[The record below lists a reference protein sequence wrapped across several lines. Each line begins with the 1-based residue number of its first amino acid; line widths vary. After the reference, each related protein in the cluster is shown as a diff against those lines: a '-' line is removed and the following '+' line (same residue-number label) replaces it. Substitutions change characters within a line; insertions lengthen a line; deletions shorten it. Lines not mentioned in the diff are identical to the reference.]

1 MSETILTITAENFEK
16 EVLQSALPVLVDF
29 WAPWCVYCRRIE
41 PAVEELAEDTEGNLV
56 VGKVN
61 VDEQEALA
69 DRFGVETIPSLILF
83 RNGEQAGE
91 GLVAPGS
98 RDAIEEWLEENGVSL

>member
-1 MSETILTITAENFEK
+1 M
-16 EVLQSALPVLVDF
+16 
-29 WAPWCVYCRRIE
+29 
-41 PAVEELAEDTEGNLV
+41 
-56 VGKVN
+56 
-61 VDEQEALA
+61 DEQEALA

-91 GLVAPGS
+91 ELVAPGS

>member
-1 MSETILTITAENFEK
+1 MKKRCCSLRFRYWWISGRPGAYTA
-16 EVLQSALPVLVDF
+16 AG
-29 WAPWCVYCRRIE
+29 IE
-41 PAVEELAEDTEGNLV
+41 PAVEELAEDTEGKLV

-91 GLVAPGS
+91 ELVAPGS

>member
-91 GLVAPGS
+91 ELVDPGS

>member
-1 MSETILTITAENFEK
+1 MSSITVNTNQFSSIVAESQK
-16 EVLQSALPVLVDF
+16 PVLVDF
-29 WAPWCVYCRRIE
+29 WAPWCGYCRRIA
-41 PAVEELAEDTEGNLV
+41 PALEQIAQQWADKLV

-91 GLVAPGS
+91 ELVAPGS

>member
-1 MSETILTITAENFEK
+1 MTALKLTQDNFEQ
-16 EVLQSALPVLVDF
+16 EVLKADKPVLVDF

-41 PAVEELAEDTEGNLV
+41 PAVEELAENTEGNLV

-91 GLVAPGS
+91 ELVAPGS